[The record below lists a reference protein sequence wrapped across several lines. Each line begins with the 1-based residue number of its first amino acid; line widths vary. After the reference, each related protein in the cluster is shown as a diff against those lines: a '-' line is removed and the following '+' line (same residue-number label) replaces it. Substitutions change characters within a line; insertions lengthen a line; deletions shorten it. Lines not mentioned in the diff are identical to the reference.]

1 MGIEYKIRFP
11 IPLGFGIEQLQRK
24 LPASEVASGQ
34 MPAYD
39 FTLEAD
45 GFYFVDHLNDASI
58 SALAMRVLIDE
69 ALRVTPSVQIS
80 EL

>member
-11 IPLGFGIEQLQRK
+11 VPEGYNTDRLLRK
-24 LPASEVASGQ
+24 LPAQQPGQ

-39 FTLEAD
+39 FALESD
-45 GFYFVDHLNDASI
+45 GFYFIDHLGHGAI
-58 SALAMRVLIDE
+58 AAQALRVLIDE
-69 ALRVTPSVQIS
+69 ALGFGEVVQIS